1 MLNQTES
8 QIILR
13 RAKEAMEDAKR
24 LEQDAIKE
32 LARARK
38 AWIDAKE
45 KYDNLFME
53 EEMREFRRI
62 KSQVTF

>member
-1 MLNQTES
+1 
-8 QIILR
+8 
-13 RAKEAMEDAKR
+13 MEDAKR